1 MTKLIYKDCIPIIEE
16 LLKCKDL
23 KKLILIGNITPFT
36 VLNQCSLFT
45 IKRKRNKEIYPEL
58 NNFLKKLIMIETLEK
73 LYIIGYATD
82 YLCLDNLPHLN
93 VLKVSIV
100 KNLTLDNLPITL
112 KKLEIEPCK
121 NNIYASKEKC
131 KEGAKKFFTPI
142 DENLVN
148 VSINNFIKTGEI
160 GKIIPFNVT
169 IPKIPFGLEI
179 IKRKP
184 FELID
189 KYSKVEIT
197 K

>member
-1 MTKLIYKDCIPIIEE
+1 MTKLIYKDCIPTIEE
-16 LLKCKDL
+16 LLKYKDL

-45 IKRKRNKEIYPEL
+45 IKRKRNNEIYPEL
-58 NNFLKKLIMIETLEK
+58 NNFLKKIIMIETLEK

-82 YLCLDNLPHLN
+82 HLCLDNLPHLN

-100 KNLTLDNLPITL
+100 KELTLNNLPVTL
-112 KKLEIEPCK
+112 EKLEIEPCK
-121 NNIYASKEKC
+121 NNIYASKERG
-131 KEGAKKFFTPI
+131 EENAKKFFSPI

-148 VSINNFIKTGEI
+148 VSINNFIKIGTT

-189 KYSKVEIT
+189 KYSKE
-197 K
+197 

>member
-1 MTKLIYKDCIPIIEE
+1 MTKLIYKDYIPTIEE
-16 LLKCKDL
+16 LLKYKDL

-36 VLNQCSLFT
+36 VLNKCSISV
-45 IKRKRNKEIYPEL
+45 IKRKINKEMYPEL
-58 NNFLKKLIMIETLEK
+58 NNFLKKIIMIETLEK

-100 KNLTLDNLPITL
+100 KELTLNNLPVTL
-112 KKLEIEPCK
+112 QKLEIEPCK
-121 NNIYASKEKC
+121 NNIYASKGGE
-131 KEGAKKFFTPI
+131 EGAKKFFLPI
-142 DENLVN
+142 DEKFVN

-189 KYSKVEIT
+189 KYSK
-197 K
+197 

>member
-1 MTKLIYKDCIPIIEE
+1 MTKLIYKDCIPTIEE

-23 KKLILIGNITPFT
+23 KKLILIGNITPFN
-36 VLNQCSLFT
+36 VLNHCSLFT

-73 LYIIGYATD
+73 LYIIGYVTD

-100 KNLTLDNLPITL
+100 KNLTLDNLPVTL
-112 KKLEIEPCK
+112 QKLEIEPCK
-121 NNIYASKEKC
+121 NNIYASKE
-131 KEGAKKFFTPI
+131 EGAKKFFSPI
-142 DENLVN
+142 DEKFVN

-169 IPKIPFGLEI
+169 IQKIPFGLEI

-189 KYSKVEIT
+189 KYSK
-197 K
+197 